1 MSTVLRFLLTA
12 LALLATGCAA
22 PMTKIVATRQDG
34 TIDQQL
40 FKEGD
45 NVSITYKDEDNTL
58 RKTRG
63 TVVYTDGNSVRLRPE
78 YTTVV

>member
-12 LALLATGCAA
+12 IALLATGCAA

-45 NVSITYKDEDNTL
+45 NVSI
-58 RKTRG
+58 RG
-63 TVVYTDGNSVRLRPE
+63 FNS
-78 YTTVV
+78 